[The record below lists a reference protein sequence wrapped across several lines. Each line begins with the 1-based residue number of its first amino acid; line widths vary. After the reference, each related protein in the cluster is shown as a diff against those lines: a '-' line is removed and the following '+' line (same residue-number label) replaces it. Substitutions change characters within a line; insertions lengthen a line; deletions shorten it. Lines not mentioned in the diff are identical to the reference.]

1 MKWNLDTKVKV
12 FHESISCFMKCSW
25 NWYIMKCSERKFHSV
40 SLPLAAIYLEAR
52 AAYSHREDFWKITI
66 LLKVLESQ
74 KQVLTL

>member
-1 MKWNLDTKVKV
+1 MKWNLDTQVKV
-12 FHESISCFMKCSW
+12 FHESISCFMTCSW
-25 NWYIMKCSERKFHSV
+25 NWYIMKCSERKFYSV

>member
-1 MKWNLDTKVKV
+1 
-12 FHESISCFMKCSW
+12 
-25 NWYIMKCSERKFHSV
+25 MKCSERKFYSV

-66 LLKVLESQ
+66 VLKVLESQ